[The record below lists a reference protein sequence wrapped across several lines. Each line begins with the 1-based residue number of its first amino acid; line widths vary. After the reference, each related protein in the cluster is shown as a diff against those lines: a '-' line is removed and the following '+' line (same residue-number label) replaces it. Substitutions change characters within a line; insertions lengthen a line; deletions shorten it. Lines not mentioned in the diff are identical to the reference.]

1 MTHARAERQPLFPAL
16 AEDLGDRLSG
26 LLGSRVE
33 VTSTKLLPGGASK
46 EAWAVDVTTE
56 DGALALLV
64 RRAMGGAVF
73 DDTLSLDHEHRV
85 LQAAYS
91 AGVSVPRPYGYLE
104 DLGGRDALVMA
115 RIQGESIGRRIVR
128 TPELAGARAALP
140 RQMAEQLAR
149 IHSVAVDSVA
159 FIPGPRVEPASPSYV
174 AALERQLD
182 RLPQPHPAIE
192 LGLLWLREHAPRPH
206 GIVLTHGDFRLGNLM
221 VDEQGLA
228 SVLDWENA
236 HTGDPGEDLG
246 WALVRAWRFG
256 ADERR
261 LAGVGALDPYVEHYN
276 TLTSRQISAQD
287 LAFWEIAGNVRWA
300 IGSVLQ
306 TVRHLSGQERSVELA
321 VLGRL
326 AAEVEYEVLHLLEAV
341 G

>member
-1 MTHARAERQPLFPAL
+1 VTQSPLPAP
-16 AEDLGDRLSG
+16 AEDLRERLSG
-26 LLGSRVE
+26 LLGSSVT
-33 VTSTKLLPGGASK
+33 VTSIALLPGGASK
-46 EAWAVDVTTE
+46 EAWAVDVTTAE
-56 DGALALLV
+56 GGLALLV
-64 RRAMGGAVF
+64 RRAMGGAVY
-73 DDTLSLDHEHRV
+73 DDTLSLDHEFRIM
-85 LQAAYS
+85 QAAYS

-115 RIQGESIGRRIVR
+115 RIEGESIGRRIVR

-149 IHSVAVDSVA
+149 IHSVAVDDVA

-174 AALERQLD
+174 TALERQLD

-192 LGLLWLREHAPRPH
+192 LGLLWLREHAPRSH
-206 GIVLTHGDFRLGNLM
+206 GIVLSHGDFRLGNLM
-221 VDEQGLA
+221 VDERGLA
-228 SVLDWENA
+228 GVLDWENA

-261 LAGVGALDPYVEHYN
+261 LAGVGALEPYVEHYKR
-276 TLTSRQISAQD
+276 LDGPAD
-287 LAFWEIAGNVRWA
+287 LRAGP
-300 IGSVLQ
+300 G
-306 TVRHLSGQERSVELA
+306 
-321 VLGRL
+321 VLGGRRERALGHRLRAAKPASPERAGAQRGARRPRPL
-326 AAEVEYEVLHLLEAV
+326 AAEVEYERASLLETV

>member
-1 MTHARAERQPLFPAL
+1 
-16 AEDLGDRLSG
+16 
-26 LLGSRVE
+26 
-33 VTSTKLLPGGASK
+33 VTSIALVPGGASK
-46 EAWAVDVTTE
+46 EAWAVDVSTA

-64 RRAMGGAVF
+64 RRAMGGSVF
-73 DDTLSLDHEHRV
+73 DDTLSLQEEFRV
-85 LQAAYS
+85 IQAAYA
-91 AGVSVPRPYGYLE
+91 AGVRVPRPYGYLE

-115 RIQGESIGRRIVR
+115 RIRGESIGRRIVR
-128 TPELAGARAALP
+128 SPELSQARAALP
-140 RQMAEQLAR
+140 HQMAEQLAR
-149 IHSVAVDSVA
+149 IHSVAVDDLA
-159 FIPGPRVEPASPSYV
+159 FVPGPRTEPASPAYV

-192 LGLLWLREHAPRPH
+192 LGLLWLREHAPESH

-221 VDEQGLA
+221 VDAQGLA

-236 HTGDPGEDLG
+236 HTSDPGEDLG

-256 ADERR
+256 ADERQ
-261 LAGVGALDPYVEHYN
+261 LAGVGSLEPYVEHYN
-276 TLTSRQISAQD
+276 TLTAREISAQD
-287 LAFWEIAGNVRWA
+287 LLYWEIAGNVRWA

-306 TVRHLSGQERSVELA
+306 SVRHLSAQERSVELA

-326 AAEVEYEVLHLLEAV
+326 AAQVEYEVLHLLETV

>member
-1 MTHARAERQPLFPAL
+1 M
-16 AEDLGDRLSG
+16 
-26 LLGSRVE
+26 
-33 VTSTKLLPGGASK
+33 
-46 EAWAVDVTTE
+46 
-56 DGALALLV
+56 
-64 RRAMGGAVF
+64 
-73 DDTLSLDHEHRV
+73 
-85 LQAAYS
+85 
-91 AGVSVPRPYGYLE
+91 
-104 DLGGRDALVMA
+104 
-115 RIQGESIGRRIVR
+115 
-128 TPELAGARAALP
+128 
-140 RQMAEQLAR
+140 
-149 IHSVAVDSVA
+149 
-159 FIPGPRVEPASPSYV
+159 

-256 ADERR
+256 ADERQ
-261 LAGVGALDPYVEHYN
+261 LAGVGALEPYVEHYN

-287 LAFWEIAGNVRWA
+287 LAYLGGRRERSLGDRLRAA
-300 IGSVLQ
+300 DL
-306 TVRHLSGQERSVELA
+306 RHLSGQERSVELA

-326 AAEVEYEVLHLLEAV
+326 AAQVEYEVLHLLETV